1 MNRTVAWAL
10 VALVTLLTHLAKDRA
25 SAQSIEVRSY
35 QILPGSMYT
44 YKPSPW
50 VGIPGGM
57 PDPFRLEFGVDGAF
71 DVEFDDT
78 ADTARLVNM
87 QLALTGNEA
96 VQMNPP
102 LISPVTADRVEDRL
116 EERVL
121 HNQFVAG
128 PYEQYKDSVW
138 QFFLADFLNGAIEL
152 NGGYDATFVDGD
164 GMLFDLSARQ
174 IPEPAAGT
182 LIVMGALGWFR
193 FARTPLR
200 PGRGTT

>member
-1 MNRTVAWAL
+1 VTFLPSGGLFDTTELVARQFGGEFPRSFVAASTSRRERRRLVNRTVAWAL

-128 PYEQYKDSVW
+128 PHEQYKDSV
-138 QFFLADFLNGAIEL
+138 
-152 NGGYDATFVDGD
+152 
-164 GMLFDLSARQ
+164 
-174 IPEPAAGT
+174 
-182 LIVMGALGWFR
+182 
-193 FARTPLR
+193 
-200 PGRGTT
+200 